1 METKRL
7 PISVKSRDTK
17 TTVELVR
24 SALHTT
30 SARPLTMHRAHRVRA
45 KLDDIRRHINSLE
58 TSLAVLDRLA
68 EWLESDDL
76 RQRVMRTGSTI
87 NEQVRPELERA
98 ERIIEEATQAY
109 TNSLTATLKSEIE
122 TLAARKLREPL
133 ETIERLIRKLLVQ
146 GGY

>member
-7 PISVKSRDTK
+7 PIAVRSRNTKS
-17 TTVELVR
+17 TVELVR

-30 SARPLTMHRAHRVRA
+30 SARPLTLHRAHRVRA
-45 KLDDIRRHINSLE
+45 KLDDIRRHINHLE
-58 TSLAVLDRLA
+58 TSLAVLDRLS

-76 RQRVMRTGSTI
+76 RERVMQAGSSI
-87 NEQVRPELERA
+87 NDKIKPELEKA

-109 TNSLTATLKSEIE
+109 SNSLAAALKGEIE
-122 TLAARKLREPL
+122 VLAARKLREPL
-133 ETIERLIRKLLVQ
+133 EAISGTIRNLLVG

>member
-7 PISVKSRDTK
+7 PIAARSRNTKS
-17 TTVELVR
+17 TVELVR

-30 SARPLTMHRAHRVRA
+30 SARPLTLHRAHRVRA
-45 KLDDIRRHINSLE
+45 KLDDIRRHINHLE
-58 TSLAVLDRLA
+58 TSLAVLDRLS
-68 EWLESDDL
+68 EWLDSDDL
-76 RQRVMRTGSTI
+76 RERVMQAGSSI
-87 NEQVRPELERA
+87 NDRIKPELERA

-109 TNSLTATLKSEIE
+109 SNSLAAALKSEIE

-133 ETIERLIRKLLVQ
+133 EAISDTIRNLLVS